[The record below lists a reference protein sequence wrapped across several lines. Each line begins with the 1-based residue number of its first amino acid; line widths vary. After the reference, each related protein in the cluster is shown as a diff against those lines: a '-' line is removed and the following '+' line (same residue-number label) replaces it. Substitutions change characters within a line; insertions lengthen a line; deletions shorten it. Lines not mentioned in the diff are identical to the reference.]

1 MHILVKDIDIE
12 VIKVGGTQRVCL
24 ATYDNKW
31 LHWATVMLVVALAA
45 AWALICSLACSCLIV

>member
-45 AWALICSLACSCLIV
+45 A